1 MIYARD
7 KEFLAQ
13 MKEIAMYMKY
23 DASGD
28 CDLQVGDDVSK
39 FVKIK
44 SHFFPVSVPYLF
56 YRSPNANCSL
66 WMELRPLYIPSWT
79 LRGHW
84 YPNNIQNPCRNTYI
98 SFLCS

>member
-44 SHFFPVSVPYLF
+44 SHFLRFRYL
-56 YRSPNANCSL
+56 
-66 WMELRPLYIPSWT
+66 
-79 LRGHW
+79 
-84 YPNNIQNPCRNTYI
+84 TY
-98 SFLCS
+98 STDPRMPTVHFGWN